1 MQIKV
6 RILMSTHDSTNKLG
20 LCWEKILTLKVNN
33 ICKRCHIKI
42 IAVQNT
48 RRGLW
53 PLLNEGRMK
62 ILLLQIIWPHTIVYY
77 NKVTKEAY

>member
-6 RILMSTHDSTNKLG
+6 RILMSTHDSTNKLD

-33 ICKRCHIKI
+33 ICKRCCIKI
-42 IAVQNT
+42 IVVQNT

-53 PLLNEGRMK
+53 PLLNESRMK
-62 ILLLQIIWPHTIVYY
+62 ILLRQIIWHTIVYY